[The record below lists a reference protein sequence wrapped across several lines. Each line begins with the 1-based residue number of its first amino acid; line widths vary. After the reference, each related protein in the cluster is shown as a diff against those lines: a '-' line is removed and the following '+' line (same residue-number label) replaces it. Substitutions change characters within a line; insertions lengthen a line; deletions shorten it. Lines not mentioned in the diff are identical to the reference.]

1 MIRQGT
7 FQWMKP
13 VNSIWPDAPIVGL
26 TSIPIEELIEEEFGL
41 EIKVENDETLMYVAS
56 LLLFDLF
63 DPA

>member
-1 MIRQGT
+1 
-7 FQWMKP
+7 MKP